1 MLIAITGGIGCG
13 KSVVSQLLRVMGY
26 PVYDCDAN
34 AKRLM
39 LTDSLLRQDLVKI
52 FGPSAYNADGSLN
65 KPHLSQ
71 AIFSSPEL
79 LQQMNAAVHPAVAR
93 DIYKVSGE
101 IENLSPDNKFIG
113 RKVNDNKH
121 SNILF
126 YESAILFESHF
137 NELAIPNAVI
147 SVTAPLETRIART
160 MMRDNAT
167 REQVEKRIN
176 SQMSQEEKDRLADYV
191 IKNDDRN
198 SVIVQLDYIIPNFFC
213 QSK

>member
-39 LTDSLLRQDLVKI
+39 LTDPLLRQDLVKI
-52 FGPSAYNADGSLN
+52 FGPSTYNADGSLN

-101 IENLSPDNKFIG
+101 IENLSPDNKA
-113 RKVNDNKH
+113 NYNKH
-121 SNILF
+121 SKILF

-137 NELAIPNAVI
+137 NELAVPNAVI

-198 SVIVQLDYIIPNFFC
+198 SVIVQLDHIIPNFFC